1 MVTVDKEHAS
11 ILLDKSDG
19 TFQKAVNYAAGASPS
34 SVVAGECCFCWAK
47 RMALSG
53 GYILRSDRE
62 PTTCLR
68 RPLEI

>member
-34 SVVAGECCFCWAK
+34 SATKASRLTLGFGPSEKDSGRV
-47 RMALSG
+47 RRDALL
-53 GYILRSDRE
+53 IRDL
-62 PTTCLR
+62 
-68 RPLEI
+68 